1 MGEFI
6 REEGVLRNMK
16 PQFKEKFLE
25 RMRKLLGDELEA
37 FVEICEKYLPT
48 TIRVNTLKISRRE
61 LVERL
66 SKRYKLRELKWYE
79 DGFIVENGF
88 SLGNT
93 VEHALGYFY
102 VQEAASMLPPLILE
116 PKENELVL
124 DLCAAPGSKTTQI
137 AQLMRNTGLI
147 IANDVRI
154 DRIKALTTNLQRCGV
169 SNCVVTMMNGNAFRN
184 VNLEFDKVLVDAP
197 CSAEGAIRKNY
208 EILRMW
214 NLRMIKGLSKL
225 QKRLIETGFLKLK
238 EGGRLV
244 YSTCTLAPEENEE
257 VVDYLLRKYENAKVE
272 EIRLRGLK
280 LREGVEEWESRKFLS
295 EVRKCVRLYPQDNDT
310 EGFFIASIRKV

>member
-1 MGEFI
+1 
-6 REEGVLRNMK
+6 MK

-25 RMRKLLGDELEA
+25 RMRKLLGDELEV
-37 FVEICEKYLPT
+37 FLEICEKYLPT
-48 TIRVNTLKISRRE
+48 TIRVNTLKIRKE
-61 LVERL
+61 DLVERL
-66 SKRYKLRELKWYE
+66 SQRYKVKELEWYE
-79 DGFIVENGF
+79 DGLIIEDGF

-93 VEHALGYFY
+93 IEHALGYFY
-102 VQEAASMLPPLILE
+102 VQEAASMIPPLVLK
-116 PKENELVL
+116 PRKGDFVL

-137 AQLMRNTGLI
+137 AQLMKNTGLI

-208 EILRMW
+208 NVLRMW
-214 NLRMIKGLSKL
+214 NLRMIKGLSRL
-225 QKRLIETGFLKLK
+225 QKKLVETGFMRLK

-257 VVDYLLRKYENAKVE
+257 VVDFLLRKYENAEVEKVS
-272 EIRLRGLK
+272 LRGLR
-280 LREGVEEWESRKFLS
+280 LRKGVEEWEGKKFSS
-295 EVRKCVRLYPQDNDT
+295 EVRRCVRIYPQDNDT
-310 EGFFIASIRKV
+310 EGFFIASIVKR

>member
-1 MGEFI
+1 
-6 REEGVLRNMK
+6 MK

-25 RMRKLLGDELEA
+25 RMRKLLGDELEV
-37 FVEICEKYLPT
+37 FLEICEKYLPT
-48 TIRVNTLKISRRE
+48 TIRVNTLKIRKE
-61 LVERL
+61 DLVERL
-66 SKRYKLRELKWYE
+66 SQKYKIKELEWYE
-79 DGFIVENGF
+79 DGLIIEDGF

-93 VEHALGYFY
+93 IEHALGYFY
-102 VQEAASMLPPLILE
+102 VQEAASMIPPLVLK
-116 PKENELVL
+116 PRKNDFVL

-137 AQLMRNTGLI
+137 AQLMENTGLI
-147 IANDVRI
+147 IANDIRI

-208 EILRMW
+208 NVLRMW
-214 NLRMIKGLSKL
+214 NLRMIKGLSRL
-225 QKRLIETGFLKLK
+225 QKKLVETGFMRLK

-257 VVDYLLRKYENAKVE
+257 VVDFLLRKYENAEVEKVSLKGL
-272 EIRLRGLK
+272 RLRKGI
-280 LREGVEEWESRKFLS
+280 EEWEGKKFS
-295 EVRKCVRLYPQDNDT
+295 NEVRRCVRIYPQDNDT
-310 EGFFIASIRKV
+310 EGFFIASIVKR

>member
-1 MGEFI
+1 
-6 REEGVLRNMK
+6 MK

-25 RMRKLLGDELEA
+25 RMRKLLGDELEV
-37 FVEICEKYLPT
+37 FLEICEKYLPT
-48 TIRVNTLKISRRE
+48 TIRVNTLKIRKE
-61 LVERL
+61 DLVERL
-66 SKRYKLRELKWYE
+66 SQRYKVKELKWYE
-79 DGFIVENGF
+79 DGLIIEDGF

-93 VEHALGYFY
+93 IEHALGYFY
-102 VQEAASMLPPLILE
+102 VQEAASMIPPLVLK
-116 PKENELVL
+116 PRKNDFVL

-137 AQLMRNTGLI
+137 AQLMENTGLI
-147 IANDVRI
+147 IANDIRI

-208 EILRMW
+208 NVLRMW
-214 NLRMIKGLSKL
+214 NLRMIKGLSRL
-225 QKRLIETGFLKLK
+225 QKKLVETGFMRLK

-257 VVDYLLRKYENAKVE
+257 VVDFLLRKYENAEVEKVSLKGL
-272 EIRLRGLK
+272 RLRRGI
-280 LREGVEEWESRKFLS
+280 EEWEGKKFSS
-295 EVRKCVRLYPQDNDT
+295 EVRRCVRIYPQDNDT
-310 EGFFIASIRKV
+310 EGFFIASIVKR

>member
-1 MGEFI
+1 
-6 REEGVLRNMK
+6 MK

-25 RMRKLLGDELEA
+25 RMRKLLGDELEV
-37 FVEICEKYLPT
+37 FLEICEKYLPT
-48 TIRVNTLKISRRE
+48 TIRVNTLKIRKE
-61 LVERL
+61 DLVERL
-66 SKRYKLRELKWYE
+66 SQKYKIKELEWYE
-79 DGFIVENGF
+79 DGLIIEDGF

-93 VEHALGYFY
+93 IEHALGYFY
-102 VQEAASMLPPLILE
+102 VQEAASMIPPLVLK
-116 PKENELVL
+116 PRKNDFVL

-137 AQLMRNTGLI
+137 AQLMENTGLI
-147 IANDVRI
+147 IANDIRI

-208 EILRMW
+208 NVLRMW
-214 NLRMIKGLSKL
+214 NLRMIKGLSRL
-225 QKRLIETGFLKLK
+225 QKKLVETGFMRLK

-257 VVDYLLRKYENAKVE
+257 VVDFLLRKYENAKVE
-272 EIRLRGLK
+272 KVSLKGLRLRKGI
-280 LREGVEEWESRKFLS
+280 EEWEGKKFS
-295 EVRKCVRLYPQDNDT
+295 NEVRRCVRIYPQDNDT
-310 EGFFIASIRKV
+310 EGFFIASIVKR